1 MSIYHGYF
9 ESEEKIA
16 LRAEMRKAKQ
26 IVNDCKSQMN
36 DLLNTIKICIAVP
49 EFVLDESSLLDVE
62 RMEQHKDWL
71 DYQDTINTI

>member
-26 IVNDCKSQMN
+26 IVNDCKSQMDN
-36 DLLNTIKICIAVP
+36 FLNTIKICIAVP